1 MGRLSAVDSVRILTP
16 MVPGTSE
23 VGAMFDRIAPT
34 YDRLNR
40 LLSLRSDVRWRD
52 CVARALAA
60 RRIRSVLDVATGTGD
75 LLLAIDRRL
84 PRLTRTVGVDL
95 APDMLHIARDKLA
108 RAGCAAK
115 LTLGDAHRLP
125 FEEHSFDAVTVA
137 FGIRN
142 MDDRPRAL
150 TEMRRVLARG
160 GTLAVLEFS
169 LPESPRLRALYLTYF
184 RHVLPAIGRLVSG
197 DGHAYRY
204 LNASVETFPYG
215 TRFVTMLRQAG
226 FPEVT
231 TRPLTFGV
239 ATLYLARK
247 S

>member
-1 MGRLSAVDSVRILTP
+1 
-16 MVPGTSE
+16 
-23 VGAMFDRIAPT
+23 MFDRIAPT

-60 RRIRSVLDVATGTGD
+60 RRVRSVLDVATGTGD

-150 TEMRRVLARG
+150 TEMRRVLAGG

-169 LPESPRLRALYLTYF
+169 LPGVSAVARAVPDLLPPRAAGGRQAHLRRRARLPLPECLGGSHSPPGRTSWRCCGRPASRRSSPAASRSGSPCCTWHASHEAASPRAILT
-184 RHVLPAIGRLVSG
+184 PSA
-197 DGHAYRY
+197 
-204 LNASVETFPYG
+204 
-215 TRFVTMLRQAG
+215 
-226 FPEVT
+226 
-231 TRPLTFGV
+231 
-239 ATLYLARK
+239 
-247 S
+247 

>member
-1 MGRLSAVDSVRILTP
+1 M
-16 MVPGTSE
+16 
-23 VGAMFDRIAPT
+23 
-34 YDRLNR
+34 
-40 LLSLRSDVRWRD
+40 
-52 CVARALAA
+52 
-60 RRIRSVLDVATGTGD
+60 ATGTGD

-197 DGHAYRY
+197 DGESLPLPQRIGGNVPVRHALRHHAAEGRFSGSHHAPPHVRGRDAVPGTQVMMPPGRAI
-204 LNASVETFPYG
+204 LTAS
-215 TRFVTMLRQAG
+215 A
-226 FPEVT
+226 
-231 TRPLTFGV
+231 
-239 ATLYLARK
+239 
-247 S
+247 

>member
-1 MGRLSAVDSVRILTP
+1 MLRLSALAHHRILIP
-16 MVPGTSE
+16 MVPGISE

-40 LLSLRSDVRWRD
+40 LLSLGSDVRWRD
-52 CVARALAA
+52 CVARALVA
-60 RRIRSVLDVATGTGD
+60 RRVRSVLDVATGTGD

-84 PRLTRTVGVDL
+84 PLLTRAVGVDL
-95 APDMLHIARDKLA
+95 APEMLHIARDKLA

-125 FEEHSFDAVTVA
+125 FEEHAFDAVTVA

-142 MDDRPRAL
+142 MADRPRAL
-150 TEMRRVLARG
+150 GEMHRVLSRG

-169 LPESPRLRALYLTYF
+169 LPESARLRALYLTYF

-197 DGHAYRY
+197 DVQAYRY
-204 LNASVETFPYG
+204 LNASVEAFPSRE
-215 TRFVTMLRQAG
+215 RFAAMLRDAG
-226 FPEVT
+226 FAEVT
-231 TRPLTFGV
+231 NRLLTFGV
-239 ATLYLARK
+239 AMLYLARK
-247 S
+247 